1 MKRRKS
7 LKRARSRK
15 LSGPALRKYILRE
28 ARKLQTE
35 NLGDADPMQ
44 PVDASAEE
52 YEAGEEA
59 DQLEKDIDHIKA
71 LKIEETKLINRL
83 RRLREVK
90 KIVKKRMLKKI

>member
-1 MKRRKS
+1 MKRRKYAKRTGS
-7 LKRARSRK
+7 KRLTGAALKR
-15 LSGPALRKYILRE
+15 YILRE
-28 ARKLQTE
+28 ARKLQEE
-35 NLGDADPMQ
+35 NLASVDPME
-44 PVDASAEE
+44 PVDVSAEE

-90 KIVKKRMLKKI
+90 KIVKNRMLKKI